1 MKKRMLAALLTALLF
16 GGLIIALMTVDR
28 APIGPKDTV
37 VGLATLNQKVFSF
50 MGEHDNWYVIT
61 GLLGGLSFLVLGC
74 LAVMGLVQLIRRRDL
89 MQVDRDILALIGL
102 YAATAAC
109 YVLFEKVVINCRPVL
124 LQGDLMPEASF
135 PSTHTMLVCVIMGS
149 AAMVLGRRV
158 QSKGLKRLLQGFCI
172 LVILLTAVGRLLAG
186 VHWFTDVLGAILLSL
201 TLLLLYRAAAGE

>member
-158 QSKGLKRLLQGFCI
+158 QPKGLKRLLQGFCI